1 MRKENKVPTHTLS
14 RSAVR
19 RFSPLLLH
27 NEQALCAF
35 ASQTGYLLLDV
46 EFPFDLLKDAM
57 LAI

>member
-1 MRKENKVPTHTLS
+1 MPTHTLS